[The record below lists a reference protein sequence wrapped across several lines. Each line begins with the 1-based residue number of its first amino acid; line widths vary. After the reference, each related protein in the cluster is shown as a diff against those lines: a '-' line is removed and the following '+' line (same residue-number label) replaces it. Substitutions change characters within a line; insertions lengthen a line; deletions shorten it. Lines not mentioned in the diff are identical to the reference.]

1 MEKII
6 ASVEYFLISFTK
18 EILEM
23 IFPTSRSTI
32 YSYKCPER
40 NWGILNESSFEA
52 LYCGKYSDKILR
64 SLILASKYYDTGEAR
79 RICAGL
85 LADEVI
91 AYLSSG
97 ISPLDEF
104 PAIVTVPSTAYWLGE
119 RKTDHMQ
126 EIFDS
131 MKPHISNFISP
142 HNKNGIIS
150 ISHLNSSA
158 VHKQTE
164 AGNRSQRLHDA
175 SHKFTVNPATLNSKS
190 FILLDDVIT
199 TGATM
204 KDCARALREAGAIHI
219 YGISLAH

>member
-18 EILEM
+18 EIFEM
-23 IFPTSRSTI
+23 IFPISRSVI
-32 YSYKCPER
+32 YSHKSLER
-40 NWGILNESSFEA
+40 NWGMLKETHFEA
-52 LYCGKYSDKILR
+52 FYCGEYRDKTLR
-64 SLILASKYYDTGEAR
+64 SLILASKYYDAREATKR
-79 RICAGL
+79 CAEL

-91 AYLSSG
+91 AHLSRG
-97 ISPLDEF
+97 ISPLTEF
-104 PAIVTVPSTAYWLGE
+104 PAIVTVPSTAYWLDE

-142 HNKNGIIS
+142 HDKNDIIS
-150 ISHLNSSA
+150 ISPLNDFT

-164 AGNRSQRLHDA
+164 AGTRPERLHRA
-175 SHKFTVNPATLNSKS
+175 SHKFTVNSTASSSKN

-204 KDCARALREAGAIHI
+204 KDCVRALHEAGAIHI